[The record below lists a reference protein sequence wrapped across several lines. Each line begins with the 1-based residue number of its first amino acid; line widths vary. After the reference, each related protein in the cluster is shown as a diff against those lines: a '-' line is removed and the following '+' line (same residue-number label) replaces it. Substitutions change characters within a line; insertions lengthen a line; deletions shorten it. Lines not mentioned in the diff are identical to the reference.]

1 MRLRCATRPGVSIYG
16 QTQTR
21 IIRRKPRLFK
31 KNFLMGIRT
40 QPAHKRGRETTETP
54 GVATIMQPTHPFV
67 LRRTCEGQKLGAK
80 TISITKEREEQ
91 QRSSLPKRTGQNS
104 NLTPSEHC
112 APQAQPN
119 RTSSPQ
125 SHLQTSICIA
135 EESGE
140 RIISKQDPSKPKPF
154 EETREVQTISSTN
167 ANVKTSKK
175 RNRKKDCR
183 PHGKATG
190 RTAKSNPSVT
200 HHCTCSERARMA
212 TIEAR

>member
-67 LRRTCEGQKLGAK
+67 LRRTCEGQKLGVK
-80 TISITKEREEQ
+80 TISTAIELAEANWAKLEPRS
-91 QRSSLPKRTGQNS
+91 QRALRS
-104 NLTPSEHC
+104 PSP
-112 APQAQPN
+112 AN

-190 RTAKSNPSVT
+190 RAAKSNPSVT

>member
-80 TISITKEREEQ
+80 TISITKEANWAKLEPHS
-91 QRSSLPKRTGQNS
+91 QRALRS
-104 NLTPSEHC
+104 PSP
-112 APQAQPN
+112 AN

-135 EESGE
+135 EQSGE
-140 RIISKQDPSKPKPF
+140 RIISKRDPSKPKPF
-154 EETREVQTISSTN
+154 EETREVQAISSTN
-167 ANVKTSKK
+167 ANAKTSKK

-190 RTAKSNPSVT
+190 RAAKSNPSVT